1 MIGSRPRGGYGEAVS
16 GSLRD
21 STYAELRSRIVNL
34 AYQPG
39 ERLVERDLAAELD
52 VSRIPL
58 REAMQLLQNDG
69 LVVTV
74 PRQGAIVAPFTAD
87 DVRDLFDVRESLE
100 VLVVR
105 LAAQRATGD
114 GLARLRE
121 QMDLARAAIARGDD
135 PATAQANAGFH
146 RVLVEMAANPLL
158 SAMMGPLAARVQ
170 WLFHLTRRR
179 DLVLQCDEH
188 QDVYDA
194 VAVLD
199 ADLAARLMFDHVTSG
214 RAESIA
220 LAADWSAVDPVAA
233 TRTRRR

>member
-1 MIGSRPRGGYGEAVS
+1 MFRVT

-39 ERLVERDLAAELD
+39 ERLIERDLAAELE

-58 REAMQLLQNDG
+58 REAMALLQNDG
-69 LVVTV
+69 LVVLV

-87 DVRDLFDVRESLE
+87 DVRDLFDVRENLE
-100 VLVVR
+100 VLAVR
-105 LAAQRATGD
+105 LAAARASAE

-121 QMDLARAAIARGDD
+121 QMDLARSAIARRDD
-135 PATAQANAGFH
+135 PRIAAANSAFH
-146 RVLVEMAANPLL
+146 RVLVEVAANPLL
-158 SAMMGPLAARVQ
+158 SVMMGPLAARVQ
-170 WLFHLTRRR
+170 WLFHLTKQR
-179 DLVLQCDEH
+179 DLVLQCEEH
-188 QDVYDA
+188 QEIYEA
-194 VAVLD
+194 VAAGD
-199 ADLAARLMFDHVTSG
+199 ADLAARHMFEHVTSG

-220 LAADWSAVDPVAA
+220 LAEGWSVIDPVAA